1 MAKNDN
7 VKAEREVLV
16 KMVHAATGVALLR
29 NKNYTGG
36 LSVSN
41 KDMWANGIAH
51 LLCNGNNFPI
61 VKKVLADFDALK
73 DGSFIH
79 EDFQARFDFASVL
92 YACGTAPRIVLNVN
106 RHKSKDAA
114 MTGSNQE
121 FITWAQAWRLQN
133 TDTAFIGQ
141 SRSVHKARFE
151 VAIDPLVFTCADFM
165 CMDMGYNTDE
175 RHVHQTEMPAVVV
188 ITDEVKRAIDAQK
201 QMRLALTEG
210 GVELAAEITKG
221 KGLADALLAMQN
233 RRKAIVP
240 VVAATPKV
248 VTPKVKK
255 SEKTDDAATPAV
267 KKVGGRKAKGAVA
280 A

>member
-1 MAKNDN
+1 
-7 VKAEREVLV
+7 
-16 KMVHAATGVALLR
+16 
-29 NKNYTGG
+29 
-36 LSVSN
+36 
-41 KDMWANGIAH
+41 
-51 LLCNGNNFPI
+51 
-61 VKKVLADFDALK
+61 
-73 DGSFIH
+73 
-79 EDFQARFDFASVL
+79 
-92 YACGTAPRIVLNVN
+92 
-106 RHKSKDAA
+106 

-151 VAIDPLVFTCADFM
+151 AAIDPLVYTCADFM
-165 CMDMGYNTDE
+165 CMDMGYNADE

-201 QMRLALTEG
+201 QMKLALTEG

-233 RRKAIVP
+233 RRKAAVP

-248 VTPKVKK
+248 ATPKVKK